1 MQIGPIVITKAKLHP
16 FHAEI
21 TRLIKENPDYLEGI
35 EKGIVHLAYD
45 PGQKPKQAP
54 VGE

>member
-45 PGQKPKQAP
+45 PGQKPKREEA
-54 VGE
+54 